1 MTFNLF
7 WSFSCPLW
15 QGCRL
20 RFSSSPVLPPC
31 TQPCWVLSFTYQL
44 WRGIS
49 VTEWDVALPHI
60 RTGTCYLPLS
70 ACDQEHGIL
79 NLSESD
85 SVAVWFPQT
94 ALLNG
99 EKIAQLM
106 DYLLALLSLD
116 LNSLGK
122 IGLTIL
128 RHLWRCISFSFNSYH
143 AYFSL
148 KLCQEIY
155 TLTTSITTQTHN
167 TNE

>member
-1 MTFNLF
+1 M
-7 WSFSCPLW
+7 
-15 QGCRL
+15 
-20 RFSSSPVLPPC
+20 
-31 TQPCWVLSFTYQL
+31 
-44 WRGIS
+44 
-49 VTEWDVALPHI
+49 TEWDLALPHI

-79 NLSESD
+79 NLSEID

-128 RHLWRCISFSFNSYH
+128 RHL
-143 AYFSL
+143 
-148 KLCQEIY
+148 
-155 TLTTSITTQTHN
+155 
-167 TNE
+167 